1 LSTSFGFSFST
12 CQIIHWL
19 MMGWLVGWLL
29 WDIGAEMKPDAK
41 YDDEL

>member
-1 LSTSFGFSFST
+1 
-12 CQIIHWL
+12 

-29 WDIGAEMKPDAK
+29 WEIGAEMKPDAK